1 MFFIFVLSLKKILSR
16 ERGWAAL
23 AVCALCFFFL
33 NWVDNISLSLSVS
46 DSSNLEEITLLD
58 SSIYNREYKSTQE
71 CETSKYTL
79 LTVQLLYICSS
90 EDWVELASFIKGHEM
105 HGLLLAPST
114 DTPTVLS
121 TAYSPKD
128 MGISMIADFDCIA

>member
-1 MFFIFVLSLKKILSR
+1 MSCLGS
-16 ERGWAAL
+16 
-23 AVCALCFFFL
+23 LCFVFFCFFL

-71 CETSKYTL
+71 CEMSKYTL

-90 EDWVELASFIKGHEM
+90 EDWVELASFIKE
-105 HGLLLAPST
+105 
-114 DTPTVLS
+114 D
-121 TAYSPKD
+121 
-128 MGISMIADFDCIA
+128 